1 MNDLMLF
8 DIISVSLIVYLD
20 LVLVDNVIGLLLI
33 LTEISHLLEI
43 LEFVLLVATLIFLPL
58 LLRVKT
64 ILYVSIV
71 LIILVVLVLDLVEFP
86 LILSLFNVTLT

>member
-33 LTEISHLLEI
+33 LMETSHLLEI
-43 LEFVLLVATLIFLPL
+43 LKFVLLVVTLISLPL
-58 LLRVKT
+58 QFLVKM
-64 ILYVSIV
+64 ILCVLIV
-71 LIILVVLVLDLVEFP
+71 LIILVVWVSDPVELL
-86 LILSLFNVTLT
+86 LIL

>member
-1 MNDLMLF
+1 MDTTFHL
-8 DIISVSLIVYLD
+8 LIFSLD
-20 LVLVDNVIGLLLI
+20 LALVDNVIDMSKI
-33 LTEISHLLEI
+33 LMEISHLLEI

-71 LIILVVLVLDLVEFP
+71 LIILVV
-86 LILSLFNVTLT
+86 

>member
-1 MNDLMLF
+1 MDTTFHL
-8 DIISVSLIVYLD
+8 LIFSLD
-20 LVLVDNVIGLLLI
+20 LALVDNVIGLLLI

-71 LIILVVLVLDLVEFP
+71 LIILVV
-86 LILSLFNVTLT
+86 